1 MKVHEL
7 LHRITFDDNTR
18 NAVIIFTGYSYDV
31 FSEEDND
38 WFKLFDYLEED
49 VKKYEDRFWFV
60 GTEDMCHELNIYL
73 SDRNF

>member
-7 LHRITFDDNTR
+7 LHHITFDDNAR
-18 NAVIIFTGYSYDV
+18 NTVIIFTDYSYDV

-38 WFKLFDYLEED
+38 WFRLFDYLDED
-49 VKKYEDRFWFV
+49 VKKYADTFWFV

-73 SDRNF
+73 SDRNW